1 VWGVLARVVYNTRV
15 MGLSLSWRFVRGAA
29 LVAVTALLLGIG
41 AFLAWSAG
49 GSEISTTAA
58 AGSHVGQ
65 GVDGHQPSGSQL
77 VMLGGEAEE
86 GEKGPVNAVLLTAL
100 LLTSFLGTTAGWQ
113 LAYDRRQPAPCLLCI
128 PGRPSFEATREDA
141 PFLSVFRL

>member
-1 VWGVLARVVYNTRV
+1 VVYNTRV
-15 MGLSLSWRFVRGAA
+15 MGLSLSWRFVRGTA
-29 LVAVTALLLGIG
+29 LVVVAVLLLGVG
-41 AFLAWSAG
+41 AFISWSAG
-49 GSEISTTAA
+49 GSEIPTPAA
-58 AGSHVGQ
+58 AGSHVAQ
-65 GVDGHQPSGSQL
+65 GVDGHPPSGSPL
-77 VMLGGEAEE
+77 VVLGGEAEE
-86 GEKGPVNAVLLTAL
+86 GDKGPVNAVLLTAL